1 MKARILSNNLH
12 GGNYTNDFFIK
23 NWEKSINGQLVS
35 EWQITKV
42 LPNENLYKPFWN
54 GTEWIEGATLE
65 EVAEHQQQSALAN
78 ETEMYKKRTQDGINA
93 YAEISAEFRLAK
105 LSGVISE
112 EQHVAIE
119 ETLIPVRNEVL
130 AGQWI
135 SAKQKLETIGVA
147 IGSDLYNRLH
157 TQISNYIAEN
167 YDL

>member
-1 MKARILSNNLH
+1 MVYRKSTITDKLYRFENDTYIEVPRVGTDALYIEFVNWLSQNN
-12 GGNYTNDFFIK
+12 TVETF
-23 NWEKSINGQLVS
+23 E
-35 EWQITKV
+35 
-42 LPNENLYKPFWN
+42 
-54 GTEWIEGATLE
+54 GTEE
-65 EVAEHQQQSALAN
+65 EIVEKEEQSALIN

-105 LSGVISE
+105 LSGVISK
-112 EQHVAIE
+112 EQHGAIE
-119 ETLIPVRNEVL
+119 ETLIPVRNEIL

-135 SAKQKLETIGVA
+135 SAKQKLETISVA